1 MKKKVLVCDD
11 EESIRLLLRETF
23 KENYDVIEAVDGREA
38 LRLSNSEAFDLIIID
53 IKMPGTHGIEVI
65 EQIRQNNKN
74 VPIIICS
81 AYRLM
86 EDDNVLKSA
95 DVAAFVTKPLNINAL
110 KKKVSE
116 LIG

>member
-11 EESIRLLLRETF
+11 EESIRLLLHEAL
-23 KENYDVIEAVDGREA
+23 KENYHVTEAVDGREA
-38 LRLSNSEAFDLIIID
+38 LRLASSELFDLIIID
-53 IKMPGTHGIEVI
+53 IKMPGKHGIEVI
-65 EQIRQNNKN
+65 EQIRGNNKD
-74 VPIIICS
+74 VPIIVCS

-86 EDDNVLKSA
+86 EDDNRLKTV
-95 DVAAFVTKPLNINAL
+95 DVAAFITKPLNIETL